1 MSQGGLV
8 EMQRKL
14 KILEIPNVRLFE
26 FTTTQLAR
34 YVIRCKINI
43 MWQIWGL
50 ANIVKSKH
58 NVILIDTFW
67 KSLSLTFNT
76 KGLPPLHKQL

>member
-1 MSQGGLV
+1 MPQGGLV

-34 YVIRCKINI
+34 YVIRCNINI
-43 MWQIWGL
+43 M
-50 ANIVKSKH
+50 
-58 NVILIDTFW
+58 
-67 KSLSLTFNT
+67 
-76 KGLPPLHKQL
+76 